1 MTKIVLGIITFILIS
16 VNSIAQNTVEEQ
28 IKQLSKDKWQ
38 WMADKDVEK
47 LGRLFDAQAMF
58 VHMGG
63 SWGKDRE
70 LEIIKSG
77 FIHYKKADIHEV
89 MKPIIIE
96 NTVIL
101 LNRITL
107 LAVVGNN
114 EVSNPFM
121 VTEVYVKVGDDWKM
135 GSLSFSKLMGPN

>member
-1 MTKIVLGIITFILIS
+1 M
-16 VNSIAQNTVEEQ
+16 NSFAQDTVQEE
-28 IKQLSKDKWQ
+28 IKTLSKNKWQ
-38 WMADKDVEK
+38 WMADKDVDK
-47 LGRLFDAQAMF
+47 LGKLFDSQAMF

-63 SWGKDRE
+63 SWDKERE
-70 LEIIKSG
+70 LDIIKSG
-77 FIHYKKADIHEV
+77 FIHYKKTDVHEV
-89 MKPIIIE
+89 LAPIVIG

-121 VTEVYVKVGDDWKM
+121 VTEVYVKVGNDWKM
-135 GSLSFSKLMGPN
+135 GSLSFSKLMAP